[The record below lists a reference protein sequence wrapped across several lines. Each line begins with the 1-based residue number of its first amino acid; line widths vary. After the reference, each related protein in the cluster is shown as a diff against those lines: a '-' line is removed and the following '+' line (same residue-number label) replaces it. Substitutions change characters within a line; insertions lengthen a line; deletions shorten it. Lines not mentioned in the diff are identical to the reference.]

1 MRVRL
6 LALTIVGLCLAAAL
20 TGPSSMARSAR
31 AQEGAATLTI
41 NQLDASLYP
50 ELRAVVTV
58 VDGNGV
64 PVAGLVPSQFQVYDE
79 GTQLEILE
87 AVAAQDED
95 LRLDVVVT
103 IDVSGSMVGQPLASA
118 KAAATEFVESLGPN
132 DRAALVSFSD
142 EVTPVLGLTEDKD
155 ALTDAIANLEAVGGT
170 ALFEAVQVSTFLAAS
185 AAAEGSRASVV
196 LLSDGENDTQASDAT
211 SESSLTIAS
220 GSGIPVYPIAFGDLS
235 DPVYLQQVADM
246 TRGEYREATT
256 GTIGGVYGEL
266 STLLRSQYVVTAMA
280 TMPADAGE
288 GSAQVIAFVG
298 TTPASAVARFQ
309 RGVLVAPPPPE
320 DGPEVAPEVPADSG
334 SGAGN
339 GKVVRF
345 GLLGVAALAV
355 VGGGVFGVRRVQAH
369 RRELARQK
377 AVVEPNVRLAT
388 AQGVPRATG
397 SYKAAEHAKAAAIAE
412 EQGTGRLVERGGE
425 GRVIPI
431 GAGPIVIGSSP
442 RVCNVLVHN
451 GGSIAPEHARIWLRG
466 RGYVLHHVGG
476 MSRKTYVSGH
486 EADWVGL
493 EDGDEIVIGKWRFQF
508 RDTEDEESAK
518 DRY

>member
-6 LALTIVGLCLAAAL
+6 LALLALSLCLAAAL
-20 TGPSSMARSAR
+20 SGLQPAAR
-31 AQEGAATLTI
+31 AQDGAATLTI

-58 VDGNGV
+58 VDGNGL

-95 LRLDVVVT
+95 MRLDVVVT
-103 IDVSGSMVGQPLASA
+103 IDVSGSMVGEPLASA
-118 KAAATEFVESLGPN
+118 KAAAIEFIESLGPN

-142 EVTPVLGLTEDKD
+142 EVTPVVGLTEDKG
-155 ALTDAIANLEAVGGT
+155 ALSDAIANLEAVGGT

-185 AAAEGSRASVV
+185 AAADGSRASVV

-211 SESSLTIAS
+211 SEVSQAIAS

-235 DPVYLQQVADM
+235 DPVYLQQIADM
-246 TRGEYREATT
+246 TRGAYREATT
-256 GTIGGVYGEL
+256 GTIGEVYGEL

-298 TTPASAVARFQ
+298 TTPASAVGRFQ
-309 RGVLVAPPPPE
+309 RGVLAASPDESEPE
-320 DGPEVAPEVPADSG
+320 AVPEVPGESG
-334 SGAGN
+334 SEDGASD
-339 GKVVRF
+339 VIMY

-355 VGGGVFGVRRVQAH
+355 AGGGAVGFRRLRAH
-369 RRELARQK
+369 RREEARQK

-397 SYKAAEHAKAAAIAE
+397 SYKAAEHAKAAAVAE
-412 EQGTGRLVERGGE
+412 EHGSGRLVERGGE

-431 GAGPIVIGSSP
+431 GAGPVVIGSSP
-442 RVCNVLVHN
+442 RVCNVLVYN

-508 RDTEDEESAK
+508 RDTEDEESSK
-518 DRY
+518 DKL